1 MDVHTLWHW
10 WFLRIQ
16 WLGNYREAR
25 GEIRRNNRG
34 WLRLSDK
41 SSLLAKVSTIYLKL
55 LCILHPPSFIPLGGA
70 FFCVVLSLR
79 IQQSWEG
86 VKPNTSPA
94 IGFGENLLIY
104 YLLSLLI
111 IIIWLPATNTR
122 NSSSANQLIRGQD
135 SPSQRCF
142 EWAFPFLQ
150 TMEGN
155 ARHGTF
161 PATFMWLGWEVW
173 WSK

>member
-16 WLGNYREAR
+16 WLGNYPEAR

-94 IGFGENLLIY
+94 IGFGENLLSPITINNKN
-104 YLLSLLI
+104 LI
-111 IIIWLPATNTR
+111 
-122 NSSSANQLIRGQD
+122 
-135 SPSQRCF
+135 
-142 EWAFPFLQ
+142 
-150 TMEGN
+150 
-155 ARHGTF
+155 ARHKHTKFLECQSIDKGPGLALSEVFWVSLSVSADNGRECEARHF
-161 PATFMWLGWEVW
+161 PCDLYVVRLRGVVV
-173 WSK
+173 

>member
-16 WLGNYREAR
+16 WLGNYPKAR

-79 IQQSWEG
+79 IQQCWG
-86 VKPNTSPA
+86 GRKAQYKPGNWLWRKF
-94 IGFGENLLIY
+94 INLLSPITINNNN
-104 YLLSLLI
+104 LI
-111 IIIWLPATNTR
+111 
-122 NSSSANQLIRGQD
+122 
-135 SPSQRCF
+135 
-142 EWAFPFLQ
+142 
-150 TMEGN
+150 
-155 ARHGTF
+155 ARHKHTKFLECQSIDKGPGLALSEVFWKSLSVSADNGRECEARHF
-161 PATFMWLGWEVW
+161 PCDLYVVRSRGVVV
-173 WSK
+173 